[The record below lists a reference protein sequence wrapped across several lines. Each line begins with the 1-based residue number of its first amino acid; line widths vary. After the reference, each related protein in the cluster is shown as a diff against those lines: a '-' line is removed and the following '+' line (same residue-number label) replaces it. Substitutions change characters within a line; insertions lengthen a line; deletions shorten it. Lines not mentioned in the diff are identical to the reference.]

1 MKTYFKEFNEEFFKG
16 SEFSEIRWFDREG
29 VYHLYAKNSFYDFTN
44 LRVVRITLE
53 DQGTRD
59 HFNGY
64 SVEVLSNTQ
73 GLLAKKFF
81 RFEHYLEMIHR
92 TSSDKTLEYYH
103 AWLRDGK
110 LDWYMSRPKDTIGMC
125 TAIFEWVNFFK

>member
-16 SEFSEIRWFDREG
+16 SELSEIKWFDREG
-29 VYHLYAKNSFYDFTN
+29 VYHLYAKNSFYDK
-44 LRVVRITLE
+44 VVRITLE
-53 DQGTRD
+53 DRETKG

-64 SVEVLSNTQ
+64 LVEIISKSE
-73 GLLAKKFF
+73 GLIAKKFF
-81 RFEHYLEMIHR
+81 RFEHNLEMIHR
-92 TSSDKTLEYYH
+92 TSPDRILEYYH

>member
-16 SEFSEIRWFDREG
+16 TGLPRINWFDMEG
-29 VYHLYAKNSFYDFTN
+29 VYSIHVRN
-44 LRVVRITLE
+44 LLADERVVRITLE
-53 DQGTRD
+53 DRETKG

-64 SVEVLSNTQ
+64 LVEIISKSE
-73 GLLAKKFF
+73 GLIAKKFF
-81 RFEHYLEMIHR
+81 RFEHNLEMIHR
-92 TSSDKTLEYYH
+92 TSSDKPLEYYH

-125 TAIFEWVNFFK
+125 TAIFEWVNYFK

>member
-16 SEFSEIRWFDREG
+16 FQFSGIDWFDMEG
-29 VYHLYAKNSFYDFTN
+29 VYNIYAQNSFYDK
-44 LRVVRITLE
+44 VVRITLE
-53 DQGTRD
+53 DRETKG

-64 SVEVLSNTQ
+64 LVEIISKSE
-73 GLLAKKFF
+73 GLIAKKFF
-81 RFEHYLEMIHR
+81 RFEHNLEMIHR
-92 TSSDKTLEYYH
+92 TSPDRILEYYH

-125 TAIFEWVNFFK
+125 TAIFEWVNYFK

>member
-16 SEFSEIRWFDREG
+16 SELSEIKWFDREG
-29 VYHLYAKNSFYDFTN
+29 VYHLYAKNSFYDK
-44 LRVVRITLE
+44 VVRITLE

-64 SVEVLSNTQ
+64 SVEVISKTE
-73 GLLAKKFF
+73 GLIAKKFF
-81 RFEHYLEMIHR
+81 RFEHHLEMIHR
-92 TSSDKTLEYYH
+92 KSSDKSLEYYH
-103 AWLRDGK
+103 AWLHDDK
-110 LDWYMSRPKDTIGMC
+110 LEWYMSIPKNTEDMY

>member
-16 SEFSEIRWFDREG
+16 LQFSGIDWFDMEG
-29 VYHLYAKNSFYDFTN
+29 VYNIYAQNSFYDK
-44 LRVVRITLE
+44 VVRITLE
-53 DQGTRD
+53 DRETKG

-64 SVEVLSNTQ
+64 LVEIISKSE
-73 GLLAKKFF
+73 GLIAKKFF
-81 RFEHYLEMIHR
+81 RFEHNLEMIHR
-92 TSSDKTLEYYH
+92 TSSDRILEYYH

-125 TAIFEWVNFFK
+125 TAIFEWVNYFK

>member
-16 SEFSEIRWFDREG
+16 LQFSGIDWFDMEG
-29 VYHLYAKNSFYDFTN
+29 VYNIYAQNSFYDK
-44 LRVVRITLE
+44 VVRITLE
-53 DQGTRD
+53 DRETKG

-64 SVEVLSNTQ
+64 LVEIISKSE
-73 GLLAKKFF
+73 GLIAKKFF
-81 RFEHYLEMIHR
+81 RFEHNLEMIHR

-125 TAIFEWVNFFK
+125 TAIFEWVNYFK

>member
-16 SEFSEIRWFDREG
+16 SKFSRIEWFDMEG
-29 VYHLYAKNSFYDFTN
+29 VYNMYAQHSFYDK
-44 LRVVRITLE
+44 VVRITLE
-53 DQGTRD
+53 DRETKG

-64 SVEVLSNTQ
+64 LVEIISKSE
-73 GLLAKKFF
+73 GLIAKKFF
-81 RFEHYLEMIHR
+81 RFEHNLEMIHR
-92 TSSDKTLEYYH
+92 TSPDRILEYYH